1 MNPLYKPMYN
11 DLIIKK
17 LVVCSEIF
25 KKMQNHQMERGKTP
39 MFKLQ
44 LLDLFLEVQI
54 LEMKPLS

>member
-1 MNPLYKPMYN
+1 MYN

-44 LLDLFLEVQI
+44 LLDLFSEVQI